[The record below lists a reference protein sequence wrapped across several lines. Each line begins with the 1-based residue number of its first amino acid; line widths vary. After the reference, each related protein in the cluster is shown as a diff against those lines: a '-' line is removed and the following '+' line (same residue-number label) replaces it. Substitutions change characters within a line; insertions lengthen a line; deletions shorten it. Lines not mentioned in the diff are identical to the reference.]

1 MLINLAQAIGR
12 LVLNGKELSRLA
24 GYTSRVDELIT
35 TLDKLNMEQKKEIPS
50 TLPHGIY
57 KYEDNVIRFEK
68 VPMVTPNGDVLLKVQ
83 KIIFTIDLLI
93 DSCMI

>member
-35 TLDKLNMEQKKEIPS
+35 TLDKLNKEQRNEIPS
-50 TLPHGIY
+50 KLQLGTY
-57 KYEDNVIRFEK
+57 RYEDNVIRFQR
-68 VPMVTPNGDVLLKVQ
+68 VPIVTPNGDVLLKVRNRYW
-83 KIIFTIDLLI
+83 KRL
-93 DSCMI
+93 